1 MRLNPAVNGSW
12 QKYPNISVMA
22 SNGGKVVEL
31 LTHYPTYKGSNQ
43 GTAGTGRE
51 KIEEEHIKHDES
63 YVKVYT
69 EVAQW

>member
-1 MRLNPAVNGSW
+1 
-12 QKYPNISVMA
+12 MA
-22 SNGGKVVEL
+22 SSGGTVVEL
-31 LTHYPTYKGSNQ
+31 LTHYPTYKGSNP

>member
-1 MRLNPAVNGSW
+1 MGLNPAVNGSW
-12 QKYPNISVMA
+12 KKYPNISVMA
-22 SNGGKVVEL
+22 SSGSTVVEL
-31 LTHYPTYKGSNQ
+31 LTHHPKFKGSNQ

-63 YVKVYT
+63 TVKVYA